1 MIAGDRSLAAGQLQ
15 PHRASRKIRNDRF
28 RRSKLHRRLVHR
40 NLVSRKNVGGA
51 ESKFG
56 FMLVAQSI
64 SYTKKLALVRK
75 MVFALPHISQCSP
88 HNARRM
94 PIVIDDNRLGF
105 DQQAPD
111 GSPADRLC

>member
-1 MIAGDRSLAAGQLQ
+1 
-15 PHRASRKIRNDRF
+15 
-28 RRSKLHRRLVHR
+28 
-40 NLVSRKNVGGA
+40 
-51 ESKFG
+51 
-56 FMLVAQSI
+56 MLVAQSI
-64 SYTKKLALVRK
+64 SCTKKVALVRK

-94 PIVIDDNRLGF
+94 PIVIEDNCLGF